1 MGQFNTCRFCRR
13 TSLDSGNDMVK
24 YGTRAYAHFKC
35 YLDAGKTLDP
45 LSAWKVGLFP
55 YFLLKERGLLDHPK
69 VKEAQQLAVE
79 RPTPGNVFDQRT
91 ADRIDGYDRD
101 DLGESPDY

>member
-1 MGQFNTCRFCRR
+1 MGQYNTCRFCKKS
-13 TSLDSGNDMVK
+13 SLDSGDDMVK

-45 LSAWKVGLFP
+45 LHAWQVGQFP
-55 YFLLKERGLLDHPK
+55 YMLLKERGLLEHPK
-69 VKEAQQLAVE
+69 VKEAEQVARDV
-79 RPTPGNVFDQRT
+79 RDVTDQRT